1 MKELLKSLADF
12 NKLCPP
18 IKKDSN
24 NPFFK
29 SNYSKLDAIQVHIHP
44 HLQKCGLVVTQVNV
58 FIDGNAFVK
67 STVWEVKSGES
78 LDSIF
83 PIVVGKNT
91 PQEYGSAVT
100 YAKRYSLTGL
110 LNLIIEDEDDDG
122 NAASQ
127 NPKTAQTPKVD
138 DKPWL
143 NENTDKFNEVK
154 KHMAEG
160 YTLEQVR
167 QKYNVSKKVADLL
180 NK

>member
-29 SNYSKLDAIQVHIHP
+29 SSYAKLDAIQVHIHP
-44 HLQKCGLVVTQVNV
+44 HLQKCGLVVTQVNI
-58 FIDGNAFVK
+58 FIDGNPFVK

-83 PIVVGKNT
+83 PIVVSKNT
-91 PQEYGSAVT
+91 PQEYGSAVS
-100 YAKRYSLTGL
+100 YAKRYSLSGL
-110 LNLIIEDEDDDG
+110 LNLVIEDEDDDG

-127 NPKTAQTPKVD
+127 NPKDLSPE
-138 DKPWL
+138 KPWL
-143 NENTDKFNEVK
+143 NENTVQFNAVK
-154 KHMAEG
+154 TAMADG
-160 YTLEQVR
+160 FTLDQVK

>member
-29 SNYSKLDAIQVHIHP
+29 SNYAKLDAIQVHINP
-44 HLQKCGLVVTQVNV
+44 HLQKCGLVVTQVNI
-58 FIDGNAFVK
+58 FIDGNPFVK

-83 PIVVGKNT
+83 PIVVSKNT
-91 PQEYGSAVT
+91 PQEYGSAVS
-100 YAKRYSLTGL
+100 YAKRYSLSGL
-110 LNLIIEDEDDDG
+110 LNLVIEDEDDDG

-127 NPKTAQTPKVD
+127 TPKAD

-143 NENTDKFNEVK
+143 NENTVQFNAVK
-154 KHMAEG
+154 TAMADG
-160 YTLEQVR
+160 FTLEQVR

>member
-29 SNYSKLDAIQVHIHP
+29 SSYAKLDAIQVHIHP
-44 HLQKCGLVVTQVNV
+44 HLLKAGLVVTQVNV
-58 FIDGNAFVK
+58 SIEGNPFVK

-83 PIVVGKNT
+83 PIVVSKNT
-91 PQEYGSAVT
+91 PQEYGSAVS
-100 YAKRYSLTGL
+100 YAKRYSLSGL
-110 LNLIIEDEDDDG
+110 LNLVIEDEDDDG

-127 NPKTAQTPKVD
+127 TQKAD

-143 NENTDKFNEVK
+143 NENTVQFNAVK
-154 KHMAEG
+154 TAMADG
-160 YTLEQVR
+160 FTLDQVK

>member
-29 SNYSKLDAIQVHIHP
+29 SSYAKLDAIQVHIHP
-44 HLQKCGLVVTQVNV
+44 HLLKAGLVVTQVNV
-58 FIDGNAFVK
+58 SIEGNPFVK

-83 PIVVGKNT
+83 PIVVSKNT
-91 PQEYGSAVT
+91 PQEYGSAVS
-100 YAKRYSLTGL
+100 YAKRYSLSGL
-110 LNLIIEDEDDDG
+110 LNLVIEDEDDDG

-127 NPKTAQTPKVD
+127 TPKAD

-143 NENTDKFNEVK
+143 NESTDQFNAVK
-154 KHMAEG
+154 KAMADG
-160 YTLEQVR
+160 YTMDQVK

>member
-1 MKELLKSLADF
+1 MKELLKSLAEF

-29 SNYSKLDAIQVHIHP
+29 SAYAKLDAIQVHINP
-44 HLQKCGLVVTQVNV
+44 HLQKAGLVVTQVNV
-58 FIDGNAFVK
+58 SIEGSAFVK
-67 STVWEVKSGES
+67 STVWDVKSGEN
-78 LDSIF
+78 LESIF
-83 PIVVGKNT
+83 PIVVSKNT
-91 PQEYGSAVT
+91 PQEYGSAVS
-100 YAKRYSLTGL
+100 YAKRYSLSGL
-110 LNLIIEDEDDDG
+110 LNLVIEDEDDDG

-127 NPKTAQTPKVD
+127 TPKAD

-143 NENTDKFNEVK
+143 NESTDQFHAVK
-154 KHMAEG
+154 KAMADG
-160 YTLEQVR
+160 YTMDQVK

>member
-29 SNYSKLDAIQVHIHP
+29 SSYSKLDAIQVHIHP
-44 HLQKCGLVVTQVNV
+44 HLLKAGLVVTQVNV
-58 FIDGNAFVK
+58 SIDGNPFVK

-110 LNLIIEDEDDDG
+110 LNLVIEDEDDDG

-127 NPKTAQTPKVD
+127 TPREPKAD

-154 KHMAEG
+154 KHMADG
-160 YTLEQVR
+160 FTLEQVR

>member
-29 SNYSKLDAIQVHIHP
+29 SNYAKLDAIQVHIHP

-83 PIVVGKNT
+83 PIVVSKNT
-91 PQEYGSAVT
+91 PQEYGSAVS
-100 YAKRYSLTGL
+100 YAKRYSLSGL
-110 LNLIIEDEDDDG
+110 LNLVIEDEDDDG

-127 NPKTAQTPKVD
+127 NPKDLSPE
-138 DKPWL
+138 KPWL
-143 NENTDKFNEVK
+143 NENTVQFNAVK
-154 KHMAEG
+154 TAMADG
-160 YTLEQVR
+160 FTLDQVK

>member
-29 SNYSKLDAIQVHIHP
+29 SSYAKLDAMQVHINP
-44 HLQKCGLVVTQVNV
+44 YLQKAGLVVTQVNV
-58 FIDGNAFVK
+58 SIDGNPFVK

-78 LDSIF
+78 IDSIF
-83 PIVVGKNT
+83 PIIVGKNT
-91 PQEYGSAVT
+91 SQEYGSAVS
-100 YAKRYSLTGL
+100 YAKRYSLSGL
-110 LNLIIEDEDDDG
+110 LNLVIEDEQDDDG

-127 NPKTAQTPKVD
+127 TPKAD

-143 NENTDKFNEVK
+143 NENTDQFNAVK

>member
-29 SNYSKLDAIQVHIHP
+29 SNYAKLDAIQVHIHP

-83 PIVVGKNT
+83 PIVVSKNT
-91 PQEYGSAVT
+91 PQEYGSSVS
-100 YAKRYSLTGL
+100 YAKRYSLSGL
-110 LNLIIEDEDDDG
+110 LNLVIEDEDDDG

-127 NPKTAQTPKVD
+127 NPKDLSPE
-138 DKPWL
+138 KPWL
-143 NENTDKFNEVK
+143 NENTVQFNAVK
-154 KHMAEG
+154 TAMADG
-160 YTLEQVR
+160 FTLDQVK

>member
-29 SNYSKLDAIQVHIHP
+29 SSYAKLDAIQVHIHP
-44 HLQKCGLVVTQVNV
+44 HLQKCGLVVTQVNI
-58 FIDGNAFVK
+58 FIDGNPFVK

-83 PIVVGKNT
+83 PIVVSKNT
-91 PQEYGSAVT
+91 PQEYGSAVS
-100 YAKRYSLTGL
+100 YAKRYSLSGL
-110 LNLIIEDEDDDG
+110 LNLVIEDEDDDG

-127 NPKTAQTPKVD
+127 TPKAD

-143 NENTDKFNEVK
+143 NENTVQFNAVK
-154 KHMAEG
+154 TAIADG
-160 YTLEQVR
+160 FTLEQVR